1 VLAARAYRSR
11 GLFPAARTAICFR
24 PMIHLRHP
32 FCLKVCATALVVF
45 ALSVMTAG
53 GSAEAAQKKGK
64 AGKGSNVAKG
74 PDRWEEAIKKFEAA
88 DAATPP
94 AKGAVLLV
102 GGSNA
107 RRWTDVGDYFPQ
119 QRVINRGFGGAHLTD
134 VLHFADRIVVP
145 YAPKTILINA
155 GGNDLASGKTPEQ
168 IRDAAKA
175 LVAKIRAA
183 LPETRICFLA
193 VPPVLRAGGAPE
205 SMAAIRALN
214 GRLAEVARAE
224 KKVEF
229 VDLFAAFLD
238 DKDQPR
244 AELFVADGTHF
255 SPPGYAIVAGLLRGK
270 L

>member
-1 VLAARAYRSR
+1 MAPRYRAMFPLRRLTSPAVCAVAWLVLALGVWPVAW
-11 GLFPAARTAICFR
+11 
-24 PMIHLRHP
+24 
-32 FCLKVCATALVVF
+32 
-45 ALSVMTAG
+45 
-53 GSAEAAQKKGK
+53 SAEAAPKKHQAGK
-64 AGKGSNVAKG
+64 AANVAKG
-74 PDRWEEAIKKFEAA
+74 PARWEDAIKKFEAA

-119 QRVINRGFGGAHLTD
+119 HRVINRGFGGAHLTD
-134 VLHFADRIVVP
+134 VLHFADRIVLP
-145 YAPKTILINA
+145 YAPRTILVNA
-155 GGNDLASGKTPEQ
+155 GGNDLAAGKSPEQ

-175 LVAKIRAA
+175 FVAKIRATW
-183 LPETRICFLA
+183 PETRICFLA
-193 VPPVLRAGGAPE
+193 VPPVLRAAGAPE
-205 SMAAIRALN
+205 SLAVIRALN
-214 GRLAEVARAE
+214 GRLAEVASAE

-238 DKDQPR
+238 DRAQPR

-255 SPPGYAIVAGLLRGK
+255 SPAGYAIVAGLVRGK